1 MKSKYWNTIFKVL
14 SSVLILWLLFSNI
27 SFDIEDFWAAWQS
40 LRGWCLLLVLPVVLV
55 VLAVKG
61 FRWKMLLHSEG
72 YEYSSRRAIRAYFA
86 AYSVGVVTPG
96 RLGELIKVYDARH
109 HIPGIDGV
117 AALRSVVLDRLFDM
131 FFLSWF
137 GLAGL
142 FFYFKLIPSF
152 SPMLLLVV
160 TFVMLL
166 LALFIGFLILKLI
179 TKKLKRD
186 SKILSFLIKCMEQ
199 MLDSKNWYIWLF
211 TALAYAIFFG
221 GIELLF
227 YSLNIHI
234 SFLESGFII
243 SLIGLILLLPISI
256 AGFGTREAGLIYLL
270 AFYGI
275 SAETA
280 ISFSLLQ
287 FLTFFVWGG
296 LIGLYFWYSSG
307 IPLALVKED
316 FRKIRNRFS
325 SKNGERNRKNKSQET
340 NHK

>member
-1 MKSKYWNTIFKVL
+1 MKSKYWSTIFKIL
-14 SSVLILWLLFSNI
+14 SSVLILWLLLSNV
-27 SFDIEDFWAAWQS
+27 SFDLKDFWAAWRP
-40 LRGWCLLLVLPVVLV
+40 LRGWYLVLVLPVVLV

-61 FRWKMLLHSEG
+61 FRWKMLLHSDG
-72 YEYSSRRAIRAYFA
+72 YHYSTRRAIRAYLA

-109 HIPGIDGV
+109 HIPGIDGI

-142 FFYFKLIPSF
+142 LFYFKLIPAA
-152 SPMLLLVV
+152 SPPLLLVV
-160 TFVMLL
+160 TFVILL
-166 LALFIGFLILKLI
+166 LALFLCFLILKLI
-179 TKKLKRD
+179 TKKLKHD
-186 SKILSFLIKCMEQ
+186 SKVLSFLIRCIEQ

-227 YSLNIHI
+227 YSLNIQI

-275 SAETA
+275 SAEIA

-316 FRKIRNRFS
+316 FRKISRRFS
-325 SKNGERNRKNKSQET
+325 SKGGEKDLKSKVT
-340 NHK
+340 I

>member
-1 MKSKYWNTIFKVL
+1 MKSKYWSTIFKIL

-27 SFDIEDFWAAWQS
+27 SFDTEDFWAAWQT
-40 LRGWCLLLVLPVVLV
+40 LQGWYLLLVLPVVVV

-61 FRWKMLLHSEG
+61 YRWKMLLRSEG
-72 YEYSSRRAIRAYFA
+72 FQYSSRRAIRAYLV
-86 AYSVGVVTPG
+86 AYSIGVVTPG
-96 RLGELIKVYDARH
+96 RLGELVKVYDARH
-109 HIPGIDGV
+109 RIRGIDGMT
-117 AALRSVVLDRLFDM
+117 ALRSVVLDRLFDM

-137 GLAGL
+137 ALAGL
-142 FFYFKLIPSF
+142 IFYFKLMPTA
-152 SPMLLLVV
+152 SPLLLLIFTLVI
-160 TFVMLL
+160 LL
-166 LALFIGFLILKLI
+166 IALYFGFLILKLI
-179 TKKLKRD
+179 TKKIT
-186 SKILSFLIKCMEQ
+186 SKSKALDFLIRCMEQ
-199 MLDSKNWYIWLF
+199 MLSPKNWNIWLF

-227 YSLNIHI
+227 YSLSIQI

-296 LIGLYFWYSSG
+296 LIGLYFWYAAG

-316 FRKIRNRFS
+316 FRKIRRRFS
-325 SKNGERNRKNKSQET
+325 SKGEA
-340 NHK
+340 

>member
-1 MKSKYWNTIFKVL
+1 MKSKYWSILFKVL

-27 SFDIEDFWAAWQS
+27 SFDIADFWAAWQR
-40 LRGWCLLLVLPVVLV
+40 LHGWYLLLVLPVVVV

-61 FRWKMLLHSEG
+61 YRWKMLLHADG
-72 YEYSSRRAIRAYFA
+72 YQYSSRRAIRAYLA

-96 RLGELIKVYDARH
+96 RLGELIKVYDARQN
-109 HIPGIDGV
+109 IRGIDGM

-137 GLAGL
+137 ALAGL
-142 FFYFKLIPSF
+142 VFYFKLIPAAS
-152 SPMLLLVV
+152 LLL
-160 TFVMLL
+160 LL
-166 LALFIGFLILKLI
+166 LFTFILLLIVLYFGFLILKLI
-179 TKKLKRD
+179 TKKIKSN
-186 SKILSFLIKCMEQ
+186 SKVLGFLIRCMEQ
-199 MLDSKNWYIWLF
+199 MLSPKNWHIWLF

-227 YSLNIHI
+227 YSLSIQI

-316 FRKIRNRFS
+316 FRKIRRRFS
-325 SKNGERNRKNKSQET
+325 SKGEVKET
-340 NHK
+340 DHT

>member
-1 MKSKYWNTIFKVL
+1 MKSKLWGTFFKIL
-14 SSVLILWLLFSNI
+14 SSALILWLLFSNI
-27 SFDIEDFWAAWQS
+27 SFNAADFWAAWQT
-40 LRGWCLLLVLPVVLV
+40 LQGWYLLLVLPVVVV

-61 FRWKMLLHSEG
+61 YRWKMLLHSDG
-72 YEYSSRRAIRAYFA
+72 YHYNTRRAIRAYLA

-109 HIPGIDGV
+109 HIPGIDGM

-142 FFYFKLIPSF
+142 IFYFKLIPAAST
-152 SPMLLLVV
+152 LLLLLS
-160 TFVMLL
+160 TFILL
-166 LALFIGFLILKLI
+166 LFALYFGFLILKLI
-179 TKKLKRD
+179 SKKIKSNNKVLG
-186 SKILSFLIKCMEQ
+186 FLIRCMEQ
-199 MLDSKNWYIWLF
+199 MLSPKNWYIWLF
-211 TALAYAIFFG
+211 TVLAYAIFFG

-227 YSLNIHI
+227 YSLSIQI

-316 FRKIRNRFS
+316 FRKIRKRFS
-325 SKNGERNRKNKSQET
+325 SKDEAQKT
-340 NHK
+340 DHK

>member
-1 MKSKYWNTIFKVL
+1 MKSNYWRTLFKIL

-27 SFDIEDFWAAWQS
+27 SFDIADFWSAWQQ
-40 LRGWCLLLVLPVVLV
+40 LHGWYLLLVLPVVVV
-55 VLAVKG
+55 VLAVKAY
-61 FRWKMLLHSEG
+61 RWKMLLHADG
-72 YEYSSRRAIRAYFA
+72 YQYSSRRAIRAYLA

-96 RLGELIKVYDARH
+96 RLGELIKVYDARQN
-109 HIPGIDGV
+109 IRGIDGM

-137 GLAGL
+137 GLAGVI
-142 FFYFKLIPSF
+142 FYFKLVPAVS
-152 SPMLLLVV
+152 SLLLLIF
-160 TFVMLL
+160 TFLIL
-166 LALFIGFLILKLI
+166 IIALYFGFIILKLI
-179 TKKLKRD
+179 TKKIKSN
-186 SKILSFLIKCMEQ
+186 SKVLGFLLRCMEQ
-199 MLDSKNWYIWLF
+199 MLSFKNWNIWLF

-227 YSLNIHI
+227 YSLSIQI

-296 LIGLYFWYSSG
+296 LIGLYFWYSAG

-316 FRKIRNRFS
+316 FRKIRRRFS
-325 SKNGERNRKNKSQET
+325 SKGEVKETDLNKT
-340 NHK
+340 NYK